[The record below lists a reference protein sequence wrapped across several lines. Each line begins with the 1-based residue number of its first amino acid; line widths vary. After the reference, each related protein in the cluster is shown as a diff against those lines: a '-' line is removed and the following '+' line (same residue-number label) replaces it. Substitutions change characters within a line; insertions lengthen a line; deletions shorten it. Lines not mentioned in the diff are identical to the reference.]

1 MSFPAAESMRPILV
15 IAGIATLALG
25 FSADA
30 RLDDPNLLQ
39 GTLTLG
45 GGWLIC
51 AAFTFYSVWHGVVG
65 GGILALLAGAR
76 CAPALF
82 TFANPDRPA
91 APYQAIAFVI
101 SATVLIATVRTLIRE
116 RARRERERMMAESE

>member
-1 MSFPAAESMRPILV
+1 MRPVLF
-15 IAGIATLALG
+15 IAGIVTLAIG

-39 GTLTLG
+39 GSLTLG

-51 AAFTFYSVWHGVVG
+51 AAFTFYSVWHGIVG

-82 TFANPDRPA
+82 TLSNPDRPA
-91 APYQAIAFVI
+91 GVYQAIVFVI
-101 SATVLIATVRTLIRE
+101 SATVLIATIRTLIRE
-116 RARRERERMMAESE
+116 RARRERERMLAEED